1 MYIILITSVG
11 GTLAPFLIDKI
22 RNGRFKDLKI
32 IGTNQSNK
40 CTAKYFLDNFVV
52 TSGGNSPKYIEQ
64 MKKIVKKFKINLLIP
79 GSDEEALNLS
89 KNKKYFQKLNCN
101 LATIDYETLCIFS
114 DKIKTYQ
121 ALKEKNLPFPEFDI
135 IKNNKEIKKKIKKF
149 NKKDFVIKPSL
160 SRGGRNVIVVRSDI
174 NKVFFK
180 NFGREIHVPIRKLN
194 KKYFSMFKKDFFP
207 LVISERLRDP
217 TFDLDMLALN
227 GKSIRVVARKRLNPA
242 EPNAG
247 HIVKKIKKLENIGK
261 NLIRKF
267 NLSWLYDCDLMID
280 KKGNYKII
288 EINPRMSG
296 SSVVSVEAGYPLFD
310 DMISILRKK
319 KIKKINKSINK
330 IIFPYT
336 FLGSI
341 KN

>member
-121 ALKEKNLPFPEFDI
+121 ALKEKTYHFLSLISLKI
-135 IKNNKEIKKKIKKF
+135 IKK
-149 NKKDFVIKPSL
+149 
-160 SRGGRNVIVVRSDI
+160 
-174 NKVFFK
+174 
-180 NFGREIHVPIRKLN
+180 
-194 KKYFSMFKKDFFP
+194 
-207 LVISERLRDP
+207 
-217 TFDLDMLALN
+217 
-227 GKSIRVVARKRLNPA
+227 
-242 EPNAG
+242 
-247 HIVKKIKKLENIGK
+247 
-261 NLIRKF
+261 
-267 NLSWLYDCDLMID
+267 
-280 KKGNYKII
+280 
-288 EINPRMSG
+288 
-296 SSVVSVEAGYPLFD
+296 
-310 DMISILRKK
+310 
-319 KIKKINKSINK
+319 
-330 IIFPYT
+330 
-336 FLGSI
+336 
-341 KN
+341 